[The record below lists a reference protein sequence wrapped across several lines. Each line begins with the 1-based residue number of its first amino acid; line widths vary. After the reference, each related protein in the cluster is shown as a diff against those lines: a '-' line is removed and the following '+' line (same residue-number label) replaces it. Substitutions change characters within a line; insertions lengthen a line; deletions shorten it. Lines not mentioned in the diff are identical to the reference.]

1 MENNDNEIAEKF
13 YRSGISQLDLSP
25 FNIVDGYN
33 LIKESANLGHAGAQ
47 NRLGMIFEGL
57 YRGKTPEPF
66 SFMKNIK
73 LASDWYKLSADQ
85 KYPEG
90 IYNYARLIYLGKIEK
105 YNRALAVTLWQE
117 AAELGSNKA
126 AYCLAK
132 VYLRGEMVEQDIEVA
147 YMLAIYSRSIPEAR
161 TLSEAIE
168 NQFLTNELIE
178 RLRESANK
186 LSKNRDPKIF
196 HKTEP
201 DSWADK
207 VAWDLIIGKIT

>member
-13 YRSGISQLDLSP
+13 YRDGLSQLDLSP
-25 FNIVDGYN
+25 FNIVGGYN
-33 LIKESANLGHAGAQ
+33 LVKESANLGHPGAQ

-105 YNRALAVTLWQE
+105 YNRTLAVTLWQE

-132 VYLRGEMVEQDIEVA
+132 VYLRGELVEQDIEVA
-147 YMLAIYSRSIPEAR
+147 YMLAFYSKSIPESR
-161 TLSEAIE
+161 TLYQAIE
-168 NQFLTNELIE
+168 NEFLSDALIE
-178 RLRESANK
+178 TLRQSANK
-186 LSKNRDPKIF
+186 LIKNRNPEIF
-196 HKTEP
+196 KKAEP

-207 VAWDLIIGKIT
+207 VAWDLIIEKIT